1 LRGGEI
7 ETLIEVLTLADLVK
21 FAKFTPEISDH
32 ERIVTRSIAFV
43 ENTIPSEEANETAA
57 I

>member
-1 LRGGEI
+1 
-7 ETLIEVLTLADLVK
+7 VK